1 MFELG
6 IKFLLSY
13 FLGSIMGAL
22 TMGKLNGGIDI
33 RKMGSGNAGGTNAL
47 RTQGKIFAL
56 GVIIIDIGKGVI
68 ATLLIPFL
76 VLPIVIQEPQISR
89 EVLIL
94 CCAAASVMGL
104 VWPLWYQFKGG
115 KGAATLI
122 GTILV
127 IAPLLVVVML
137 AAFIIILV
145 AFGYVG
151 LATMIA
157 TASITIYLLI
167 TESTLNTPIL
177 IYSLLMTLYIIYTH
191 RSNIQRMLEGNET
204 KNKKVMIFSKR

>member
-94 CCAAASVMGL
+94 CCAAASVMGH